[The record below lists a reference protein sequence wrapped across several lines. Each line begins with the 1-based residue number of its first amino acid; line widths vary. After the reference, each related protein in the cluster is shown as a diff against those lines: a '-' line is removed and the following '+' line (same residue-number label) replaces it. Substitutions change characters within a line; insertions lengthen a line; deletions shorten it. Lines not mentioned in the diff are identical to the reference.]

1 MFRKLYRYA
10 ANQGST
16 PILLTLSVGSLV
28 AVAKGALS
36 PAEALLLL
44 VTVSFQSLLR
54 VHDTLFSAAVPIERL
69 TQNNRAPDPEY
80 MQRVALAAGLVP
92 LPLLVATWAGWLA
105 LILAGLCVGPSI
117 VSLLHRL
124 FRRKALVSQAMV
136 ELDQHQPI
144 VAVYVS
150 GLANVAYQINQWL
163 PVLER
168 LGVPVVIIVRQRSIY
183 EGMPETAIPVFHAR
197 NMAHV
202 ERVLTRGVRTVLY
215 PANTMQNVQ
224 ALRQFRLNH
233 YFINHGESDKSVNQ
247 SKLLQAYDKLLLA
260 GPMAHRRLIEAGLSL
275 RERQIEYVGRPQA
288 EMLLDQVDSSRS
300 RTLPLR
306 VLYAPTW
313 EGFVDEADYSSVS
326 CLGLEILEQLA
337 ARNDVEI
344 VFKPHPYTG
353 SRRHEDRE
361 RLAAMRRFCL
371 ANEIV
376 VEESLSSIHECMNKS
391 DVLICDVSSVL
402 NDYLITRKPI
412 ILCINQRMQAM
423 DVDQDFP
430 SARAAYKASS
440 ANDVG
445 DTLQLLQSEDPLA
458 QYRAEVR
465 RDSLGDFPEGS
476 LARFS
481 QVIRESVVSAVQ

>member
-10 ANQGST
+10 AKQGST

-28 AVAKGALS
+28 AAMKGALS
-36 PAEALLLL
+36 PADVLLLL
-44 VTVSFQSLLR
+44 VTVLLQSLLR
-54 VHDTLFSAAVPIERL
+54 VHDTLFSAAVPVERL
-69 TQNNRAPDPEY
+69 TQSNRAPNPVY
-80 MQRVALAAGLVP
+80 AQRVALALGLVP
-92 LPLLVATWAGWLA
+92 LLLLVATGAGWLA
-105 LILAGLCVGPSI
+105 LILAGLCLSPSV

-124 FRRKALVSQAMV
+124 FRRKALISQSIVA
-136 ELDQHQPI
+136 LDQYQPM

-150 GLANVAYQINQWL
+150 GLANVAYQINQWI

-168 LGVPVVIIVRQRSIY
+168 LGVPVVVIARQRSIY
-183 EGMPETAIPVFHAR
+183 EGISETAIPVFYAR

-233 YFINHGESDKSVNQ
+233 YFINHGESDKAVNQ

-260 GPMAHRRLIEAGLSL
+260 GPMAHRRLMEAGLSL
-275 RERQIEYVGRPQA
+275 REGQIEYVGRPQA
-288 EMLLDQVDSSRS
+288 EMLLDEADNGRYPS
-300 RTLPLR
+300 LPLR

-313 EGFVDEADYSSVS
+313 EGFVDEADYSSIRH
-326 CLGLEILEQLA
+326 LGLEILEQLA
-337 ARNDVEI
+337 GRDDVEI

-353 SRRHEDRE
+353 SRRHEDGE
-361 RLAAMRRFCL
+361 RLAAMKRFCL
-371 ANEIV
+371 ANGIV

-412 ILCINQRMQAM
+412 ILCVNERMQAM
-423 DVDQDFP
+423 DIDQNFP

-481 QVIRESVVSAVQ
+481 QVIRESVASAVQ